1 LISETRKH
9 RDTNET
15 MSGNENSL
23 ADKRVTVI
31 EEVEQLC
38 QRVKTEM
45 GADPRHVRKPLNNA
59 RENLLD
65 EGEYNYLVRTALVQL
80 EHVVSDAEVDLTAT
94 RECIQ
99 KLNEQLS
106 DKAALPPHDQL
117 RR

>member
-1 LISETRKH
+1 
-9 RDTNET
+9 
-15 MSGNENSL
+15 
-23 ADKRVTVI
+23 VTVI

-45 GADPRHVRKPLNNA
+45 GAYPRQVRKPLNNA

-80 EHVVSDAEVDLTAT
+80 QHVVEESEVDLTAT